1 MLMRKEPRARSG
13 ESEGWANAY
22 GIRRVGGDVGLVY
35 VHYAYGMDFLLKIYC
50 FLQAPLF
57 SSRGELYQAEQKKK
71 KNTLEN
77 RRSSRDTHEVSPGQS
92 SIS

>member
-71 KNTLEN
+71 KKYSGESKIIT
-77 RRSSRDTHEVSPGQS
+77 
-92 SIS
+92 